1 MSARGWSVY
10 VVVCGDKS
18 LYAGL
23 SSDVDARVGAH
34 NAGRGA
40 RYTRSRTPVRL
51 RWHWRCANAEDARRL
66 EGLLK
71 QLTRA
76 AKLRVIAGEP
86 AVLGPLLCE
95 VARRRRQQKT
105 QGPAAT
111 RRGRP

>member
-10 VVVCGDKS
+10 IVVCGDES
-18 LYAGL
+18 LYVGL

-51 RWHWRCANAEDARRL
+51 RWHWRCANSEDARRL

-76 AKLRVIAGEP
+76 AKFRVIAGH
-86 AVLGPLLCE
+86 AAALGPLLCE
-95 VARRRRQQKT
+95 VARRRRQPNTQK
-105 QGPAAT
+105 PVAT
-111 RRGRP
+111 TLR